1 MSTIG
6 SNIAALKSLH
16 NLRLNEDGF
25 AKATERLSSGKRLNN
40 AGDDAAGAAIVNRMS
55 SQIAGMNVAIHYNE
69 SKSDADLVAREAKEY
84 GVKAIL
90 VQADLLVEAQIR
102 RVVPTAVEKLQGQLN
117 LLINNASIFENDNLI
132 NFSEKSFLKHMNINL
147 KAPAILIQN
156 FAKVCKGNKG
166 NVVNIIDQRVEK
178 LTPFFFSYTLSKS
191 SLATLTKTSAMKL
204 APNIRV
210 NAVSPGPTLKNKRQS
225 EKHFKKQWQSTIL
238 KKKVDTK
245 NVSSAV
251 KFLINNNNI
260 TGQIINVDSGQ
271 RLAWKTPDI
280 INAKE

>member
-1 MSTIG
+1 MT
-6 SNIAALKSLH
+6 
-16 NLRLNEDGF
+16 
-25 AKATERLSSGKRLNN
+25 
-40 AGDDAAGAAIVNRMS
+40 
-55 SQIAGMNVAIHYNE
+55 
-69 SKSDADLVAREAKEY
+69 
-84 GVKAIL
+84 
-90 VQADLLVEAQIR
+90 
-102 RVVPTAVEKLQGQLN
+102 
-117 LLINNASIFENDNLI
+117 
-132 NFSEKSFLKHMNINL
+132 
-147 KAPAILIQN
+147 QN

-225 EKHFKKQWQSTIL
+225 EKHFKKQWKSTIL
-238 KKKVDTK
+238 EKKVDTK

-260 TGQIINVDSGQ
+260 TGEIINVDSGQ

-280 INAKE
+280 INTKE